1 MSVTGFVTATKMN
14 RLFQIYIATQDSD
27 TQMIMANLPTKTNY
41 YQFQTSIYCSENVYL
56 KTNILKNVR
65 TKAMQDSDAIFQC

>member
-1 MSVTGFVTATKMN
+1 
-14 RLFQIYIATQDSD
+14 
-27 TQMIMANLPTKTNY
+27 MIMANLPTKTNY